1 MIYLTNGFSI
11 HMLERLN
18 VGDFHEIRIQRINSK
33 KAGDLLRGNNFRS
46 YFGHADT
53 ARQLEKYLRCH
64 VPMNRDLV
72 NFERRDLQ
80 IIATVES
87 KRKWEQ
93 GEKAGPGFKF
103 YLIEYGRR

>member
-64 VPMNRDLV
+64 VDL
-72 NFERRDLQ
+72 L